1 MDFKTKVDPDEIMRK
16 VERSMEM
23 TTLND
28 SAETVTALH
37 AAIGRLNK
45 KLEIADVVDMVTALY
60 ITKDLSSIVYQMFIV
75 RICVHQLTNKWI
87 FSSESAKNMRPHLQV
102 GQILA
107 SAGKRKTQKKKNG
120 KK

>member
-1 MDFKTKVDPDEIMRK
+1 MDNTSVDPEAILRN
-16 VERSMEM
+16 VERCMEM
-23 TTLND
+23 NMLND
-28 SAETVTALH
+28 SAETITSLQE
-37 AAIGRLNK
+37 AIGKLNK

-60 ITKDLSSIVYQMFIV
+60 ISKDLSSIVYQLFIV

-87 FSSESAKNMRPHLQV
+87 FSTESAKNMRPHLQV

-107 SAGKRKTQKKKNG
+107 STGKRKKQKKNG